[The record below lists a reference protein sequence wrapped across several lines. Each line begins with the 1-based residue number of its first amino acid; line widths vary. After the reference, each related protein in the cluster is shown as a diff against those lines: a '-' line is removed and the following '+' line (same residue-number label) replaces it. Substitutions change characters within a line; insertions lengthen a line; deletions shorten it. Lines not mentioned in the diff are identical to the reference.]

1 MPSGPRFAACSRTRR
16 PPTSAGPVEEA
27 DREPIQKAG
36 RTLHPL
42 DKEGV
47 WWFEK
52 GDLVLSNQ
60 PDVVLAVLDGKAP
73 SAVDH
78 PRRIALL
85 KARDDFQPVAAGFVD
100 LSELPPMPAEAVQLG
115 LDGLKQVEIQWGF
128 QDDALVS
135 VLGVVA
141 PEPRQG
147 ILALLDQPTF
157 TIRSLPP
164 LPAGLSGFTA
174 LSIDPLKTYD
184 QIVAVMKKAN
194 PPAADQIPA
203 VEEMIRQRF
212 GLDIRNDL
220 LPSLGPKLAFYAQP
234 AAADAA
240 TRPGDGD
247 ARSVH
252 RADAGSPGPG
262 PGRIDQ
268 GVRSVDA
275 DDQRHPPDAAGR
287 PERPGPGVPQ
297 TGRPAPHL
305 RARSTPGR
313 SAPADPRHVPANS
326 HARQGSA
333 CFRRHHR
340 CRRTSDR
347 RVYRHAGTAAGRP
360 PARSFPWPGAF
371 RRTWCS

>member
-1 MPSGPRFAACSRTRR
+1 ML
-16 PPTSAGPVEEA
+16 V
-27 DREPIQKAG
+27 QKAG

-78 PRRIALL
+78 PRRIALF
-85 KARDDFQPVAAGFVD
+85 KARDGFQPVAVGFVD
-100 LSELPPMPAEAVQLG
+100 MSELPPMPAEAVQLG

-184 QIVAVMKKAN
+184 QIVALMKKAN
-194 PPAADQIPA
+194 PPAADQVPA

-234 AAADAA
+234 SAANAGQDPATAMLAQFAGLTLAAQVRDQAALTRAFDPLMRTINAMLQAQRAGPNAPVLAFRKQDGPRPTYVLDLPQGGLPPQILAMFQPTVTLGKDQLVFAASTDAA
-240 TRPGDGD
+240 E
-247 ARSVH
+247 
-252 RADAGSPGPG
+252 RAIGAS
-262 PGRIDQ
+262 
-268 GVRSVDA
+268 
-275 DDQRHPPDAAGR
+275 
-287 PERPGPGVPQ
+287 
-297 TGRPAPHL
+297 
-305 RARSTPGR
+305 
-313 SAPADPRHVPANS
+313 
-326 HARQGSA
+326 
-333 CFRRHHR
+333 
-340 CRRTSDR
+340 
-347 RVYRHAGTAAGRP
+347 TAAPGQRWQ
-360 PARSFPWPGAF
+360 ATGAFVPWPGAF